1 MEVAFRDEYLARA
14 DMWQLVVT
22 ELAGRTIYKNMK
34 IWSMRTIKAT
44 VKNVYL
50 NGEKVDSAIF
60 TASTKPI
67 FRSESARYLLFI
79 QMSKEMWGFDAGGSG
94 EIMFSK
100 AINGFLPELFRRWR
114 HINAKH
120 MITVVLFTRIEYKRA
135 SGSNTG
141 DDSEPPGHGAHRH
154 MADSSYKDF
163 YRVVVSD
170 LADGDWASILSK
182 LKAELKVFLRDV
194 CICRPTPGDHFS
206 LGSGFGAASTSELP
220 EWVIDGYPCSAS
232 QGNILEAINLASSQ
246 FSTDY
251 LDRDLVR
258 TGVSIAI
265 ITPGTGVFEVDY
277 NLLLTTTD
285 NLVAN
290 GIGIDLICLSR
301 MPLHSVPLFQ
311 YRTPTALDTEAMLV
325 AQDQGY
331 RQKSTPGSA
340 TDLDLETS
348 LVATNKHQR
357 IEGRAEKPKASS
369 KTEWSYAIPHWIDV
383 SFWTSATDEPRSNI
397 SGQVKSSDT
406 STSVYRPRKPFRSRV
421 RMYELQMMG
430 IMEDALGEISI
441 PYLPSIL
448 SSRQFATGNS
458 SGVALRTSKGSLE
471 NASRTSSFQAGTQLS
486 KMWASVQDRKQHSIN
501 KRDASQLMDDYDDRA
516 FLHPKDR
523 KSGNRRLSDG
533 IARKVSKTVEPGHIK
548 ITSSQGSTLDND
560 GFLSSDQSYVEDGHS
575 SESATETFK
584 RMSRKSK
591 EFTTSSGT
599 LKHNLHPPAA
609 KFSRQISFGLR
620 GFGTTTPKATA
631 STEVFAEHAKSPS
644 LLGRTLRSHE
654 LSRAQETMTRSDEKA
669 IPGKNHLDGHIKA
682 SVFTKIPM
690 NLTRLCLRVTR
701 AI

>member
-1 MEVAFRDEYLARA
+1 
-14 DMWQLVVT
+14 
-22 ELAGRTIYKNMK
+22 
-34 IWSMRTIKAT
+34 MRTIKAS

-67 FRSESARYLLFI
+67 FRSESARYMLLL

-100 AINGFLPELFRRWR
+100 AINGFLPELFRRWQ

-120 MITVVLFTRIEYKRA
+120 MVTVVLFTRIGYKRT
-135 SGSNTG
+135 SGINKG
-141 DDSEPPGHGAHRH
+141 EDAEPPRQATHHHKAH
-154 MADSSYKDF
+154 SSYKDF

-170 LADGDWASILSK
+170 MADGDWAIILGK

-194 CICRPTPGDHFS
+194 CICRPTPGDHLS
-206 LGSGFGAASTSELP
+206 LDSGFGAASTSELP
-220 EWVIDGYPCSAS
+220 EWVIDGHPCSAS

-246 FSTDY
+246 FSTDH

-277 NLLLTTTD
+277 ELLLTTTD
-285 NLVAN
+285 NLVAT

-311 YRTPTALDTEAMLV
+311 YRTPTALNTEVMLV
-325 AQDQGY
+325 PQDQGY
-331 RQKSTPGSA
+331 KQKLKPVSPR
-340 TDLDLETS
+340 DLGLETS
-348 LVATNKHQR
+348 LVAAHTR
-357 IEGRAEKPKASS
+357 EGIEDEAENLKASS
-369 KTEWSYAIPHWIDV
+369 QIEWSYAIPHWIDI
-383 SFWTSATDEPRSNI
+383 SFWTSATDEPRLSINGQAKSSNI
-397 SGQVKSSDT
+397 SSS
-406 STSVYRPRKPFRSRV
+406 VWQPRKAFRSRV

-448 SSRQFATGNS
+448 SSQKSA
-458 SGVALRTSKGSLE
+458 SGDGSRVALRTSKGSLE
-471 NASRTSSFQAGTQLS
+471 DASRTSSSQAGIQLS
-486 KMWASVQDRKQHSIN
+486 QMWASAQGRKQYSSN
-501 KRDASQLMDDYDDRA
+501 KRDVSQLMDDYDDRA
-516 FLHPKDR
+516 FLHPEDSQAR
-523 KSGNRRLSDG
+523 NRRLSNG
-533 IARKVSKTVEPGHIK
+533 TTRKAPTAVQLGHVK
-548 ITSSQGSTLDND
+548 PFSSQGSALDND
-560 GFLSSDQSYVEDGHS
+560 GVSSSDRSYVEDAHS
-575 SESATETFK
+575 SDSATETLK
-584 RMSRKSK
+584 RTSRKSR
-591 EFTTSSGT
+591 EISTSSGT
-599 LKHNLHPPAA
+599 PKHDLHPPAA

-644 LLGRTLRSHE
+644 LLGRTLRSHG
-654 LSRAQETMTRSDEKA
+654 LSRAQEGVTRRDEKA
-669 IPGKNHLDGHIKA
+669 VPGKDYMSGLIQA
-682 SVFTKIPM
+682 SIFTNIFKKLM
-690 NLTRLCLRVTR
+690 RLCLRVAR

>member
-1 MEVAFRDEYLARA
+1 
-14 DMWQLVVT
+14 MWQLVMK
-22 ELAGRTIYKNMK
+22 ELADRTIYKNMR
-34 IWSMRTIKAT
+34 IWSMRTIKAS

-67 FRSESARYLLFI
+67 FRSESARYMLFI

-100 AINGFLPELFRRWR
+100 AINGFLPELFRRWQ
-114 HINAKH
+114 HISAKH

-135 SGSNTG
+135 SGTNIG
-141 DDSEPPGHGAHRH
+141 DDLESPRHAAHYH
-154 MADSSYKDF
+154 TADSSYKDF

-170 LADGDWASILSK
+170 MADGDWASILGK

-220 EWVIDGYPCSAS
+220 EWIIDGHPCSAS

-258 TGVSIAI
+258 TGVSIVI
-265 ITPGTGVFEVDY
+265 VTPGTGVFEVDY
-277 NLLLTTTD
+277 KLLLTTTD

-311 YRTPTALDTEAMLV
+311 YRTTMALTTGAMLI
-325 AQDQGY
+325 AQSQGY
-331 RQKSTPGSA
+331 KQTLAPSSA
-340 TDLDLETS
+340 TDLGLKTS
-348 LVATNKHQR
+348 SVAAHSYQGF
-357 IEGRAEKPKASS
+357 EDRAESPKAGSQI
-369 KTEWSYAIPHWIDV
+369 EWSYAIPHWIDV
-383 SFWTSATDEPRSNI
+383 SFWTSATDEPRLITNGQGKSSNI
-397 SGQVKSSDT
+397 S
-406 STSVYRPRKPFRSRV
+406 TSVWRPRKPFRSRV

-430 IMEDALGEISI
+430 VMEDVLGEISI

-448 SSRQFATGNS
+448 SSQKTATSNNS
-458 SGVALRTSKGSLE
+458 RVALRTSKSSFE
-471 NASRTSSFQAGTQLS
+471 DASRTSSSQAGNKMSKVWLS
-486 KMWASVQDRKQHSIN
+486 AQDGKHYSSH
-501 KRDASQLMDDYDDRA
+501 KRDATHFMDDYDDRV
-516 FLHPKDR
+516 FSHPEDAQTRGKSLSKGTFR
-523 KSGNRRLSDG
+523 K
-533 IARKVSKTVEPGHIK
+533 ASKTVSP
-548 ITSSQGSTLDND
+548 QGLALDND
-560 GFLSSDQSYVEDGHS
+560 GVLSGDQSCIEDAYS
-575 SESATETFK
+575 SESATETLK
-584 RMSRKSK
+584 RRSKKSREASLLSK
-591 EFTTSSGT
+591 TP
-599 LKHNLHPPAA
+599 KHDLHAPAA

-644 LLGRTLRSHE
+644 LLGRKLRSHE
-654 LSRAQETMTRSDEKA
+654 PSRAQESVTRRDEKA
-669 IPGKNHLDGHIKA
+669 LPGKDHLNGHIQA
-682 SVFTKIPM
+682 FIFTDILYR
-690 NLTRLCLRVTR
+690 LTRLCLRV
-701 AI
+701 AGVI